1 MHHIALITI
10 EEIILDSILLSIFVD
25 EVITINNQSWISI
38 HCNVMIGF
46 NRVAILFIL
55 ECLVEGGNSTNIKTI
70 IFFALMM
77 YGGLFQNQ
85 IVKCLVCMRIDSV
98 STFQG
103 VRSRTIASIK
113 TNKTPYLIGI
123 YYMAHKTNLLYSLY
137 FMLMV
142 SKLEYL

>member
-1 MHHIALITI
+1 MHHVALIITKK
-10 EEIILDSILLSIFVD
+10 IILDSSFLSIFVD
-25 EVITINNQSWISI
+25 EIITINNQSWISI

-46 NRVAILFIL
+46 NCVAILFIL
-55 ECLVEGGNSTNIKTI
+55 ECLVEGGNVTNIKTI
-70 IFFALMM
+70 IVSTLMM

-85 IVKCLVCMRIDSV
+85 IVKCLVCLRFDIA

-103 VRSRTIASIK
+103 VRSRTIALMK

-123 YYMAHKTNLLYSLY
+123 YWLAHKTNLFNNLY

-142 SKLEYL
+142 SKLEDL